1 MKCPLFRL
9 AALLL
14 PLLFL
19 TACAADDD
27 DDAAADDDATD
38 DDAVDD
44 DDAADDDDDD
54 TGDDDDD
61 ETPYDDS
68 ELVAFIEQTMAA
80 THIPGLAAGIVKD
93 GSLIWSRGFGWAHID
108 QQRPVTEDTIFM
120 LASVSKTVTA
130 VALMQ
135 VWEDGYYELDDNV
148 NDYLDFRV
156 ENPQHAGEPITFRE
170 LLTHTSSIRDNW
182 LVMVPLYVQG
192 DSPLP
197 LGGFLED
204 YLVPGGDYYHAA
216 LNYYQYAPGVDWNYT
231 NIGITLAAYLVEALT
246 GTAFD
251 QYCIDNIFDA
261 LGMTDTSWFL
271 AGLDESKIAMP
282 YEYLPALDSYRP
294 YGQYGFPDYPDGQLR
309 TTLQQLAKFQM
320 AFIGDGEWDGR
331 RILETATVEEMRR
344 QQVPDIEPT
353 QGLVWYY
360 TSQLG
365 DETVLLGHNGGD
377 DGVATEMFFRVS
389 DDLGFILLMNTDWT
403 TEIYYQVMEI
413 EKRLLA
419 AGEEISG

>member
-1 MKCPLFRL
+1 MKLAFPRL
-9 AALLL
+9 VALLLL

-19 TACAADDD
+19 AACDGDDDDNDDNDSVDDDVTD
-27 DDAAADDDATD
+27 DDAAA
-38 DDAVDD
+38 
-44 DDAADDDDDD
+44 DDDDD

-61 ETPYDDS
+61 ATPYDDS
-68 ELVAFIEQTMAA
+68 ELCAFIEQVMAA

-93 GSLIWSRGFGWAHID
+93 GSLVWSKGFGWAHIQ

-135 VWEDGYYELDDNV
+135 VWEDGYFELDDNV
-148 NDYLDFRV
+148 NDYLAFTA
-156 ENPQHAGEPITFRE
+156 ENPNHLGAPITFRQ

-182 LVMVPLYVQG
+182 LVMSPLYVQG

-204 YLVPGGDYYHAA
+204 YLAPGGEYYYAA
-216 LNYYQYAPGVDWNYT
+216 LNYYQYAPGVDWNYS
-231 NIGITLAAYLVEALT
+231 NMGITLAAYLVEALT
-246 GTAFD
+246 GTPFD
-251 QYCIDNIFDA
+251 QYCDDNIFAA

-271 AGLDESKIAMP
+271 AGLDETKIAMP
-282 YEYLPALDSYRP
+282 YEYLPVLDNYRP

-309 TTLQQLAKFQM
+309 TPLKQLAKFQM

-331 RILETATVEEMRR
+331 RILEAATVEEMRR
-344 QQVPDIEPT
+344 QQAPDVDPT

-360 TSQLG
+360 TPQLG
-365 DETVLLGHNGGD
+365 TDTILLGHNGGD
-377 DGVATEMFFRVS
+377 DGVATEMFYRVS
-389 DDLGFILLMNTDWT
+389 DGLGFILLMNTDWT
-403 TEIYYQVMEI
+403 TPIYHQAMEI
-413 EKRLLA
+413 ERRLLA
-419 AGEEISG
+419 AGEEIAN